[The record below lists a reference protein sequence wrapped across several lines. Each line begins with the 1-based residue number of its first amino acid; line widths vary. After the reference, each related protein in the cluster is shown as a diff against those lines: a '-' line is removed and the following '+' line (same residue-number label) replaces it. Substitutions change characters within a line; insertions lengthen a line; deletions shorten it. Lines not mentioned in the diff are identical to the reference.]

1 MKKEYKTI
9 KEAVGPLM
17 MVECVENVKYYE
29 IVEIKVEEDSD
40 HIGKRIN
47 DILSDEADINLLFI
61 NRGDEKI
68 RKGCG
73 NEKLKAGDIAVL
85 YGDAN
90 AIREH
95 FQKDKIVD
103 KAT

>member
-1 MKKEYKTI
+1 MLFSEDD
-9 KEAVGPLM
+9 
-17 MVECVENVKYYE
+17 E

-47 DILSDEADINLLFI
+47 DILTDEADINLLFI

-90 AIREH
+90 AIREF